1 MPSKPNTIGEHIR
14 RRRLQLHL
22 FQADLAKLF
31 GVDIGTIRNW
41 EQGVYQPVESLMPC
55 VIVWLGYDPRPRFR
69 VQSGSTYQE

>member
-31 GVDIGTIRNW
+31 GVDIASIRNW
-41 EQGVYQPVESLMPC
+41 EQGIYQPAEILLPR
-55 VIVWLGYDPRPRFR
+55 VIDWLKYDLRLSIDGAAR
-69 VQSGSTYQE
+69 STP